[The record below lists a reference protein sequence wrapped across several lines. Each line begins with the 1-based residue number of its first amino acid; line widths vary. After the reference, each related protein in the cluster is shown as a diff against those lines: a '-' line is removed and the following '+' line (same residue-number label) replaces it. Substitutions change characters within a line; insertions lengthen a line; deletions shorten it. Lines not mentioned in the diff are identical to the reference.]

1 VSDPHTRNVAVAFGA
16 LLASSA
22 TLVCCVL
29 PAVFVAIGAGAV
41 LAGVVSAVP
50 QLIWLSEHK
59 VAVFLTA
66 ALLLLVSGAL
76 LWRGRRLPCPA
87 DPQLARACV
96 RLRRVSSAVYG
107 FALVAFAVGT
117 VFAFV
122 LPVVRGG

>member
-1 VSDPHTRNVAVAFGA
+1 MSDPHARNVAVAFGA
-16 LLASSA
+16 LFASSA

-29 PAVFVAIGAGAV
+29 PAVFVAVGAGAA
-41 LAGVVSAVP
+41 LAGMVSAVP

-66 ALLLLVSGAL
+66 AVLLLVSGVL

-87 DPQLARACV
+87 DPRLARACV
-96 RLRRVSSAVYG
+96 RLRKVSGGVYG
-107 FALVAFAVGT
+107 FALVAFLTGA

-122 LPVVRGG
+122 LPAIP